1 MPNIHEIINYKPKTI
16 TKIYDK
22 NNKLIGLFFDEKR
35 EFRNINK
42 IPPTLIYAFISA
54 EDKNFFNHR
63 GYDPFGYFKA
73 IISFLRDGKLR
84 GASTITQQITKG
96 FLLSGERTFER
107 KIKEFIL
114 ALRLENAL
122 SKSEILELY
131 LNEVYLGENSYGVV
145 SASNTYF
152 AKDLN
157 ELTPGEAAFLAS
169 LPKSPDQYNPKINI
183 TNAVNN
189 RRNFVLKEMFQ
200 NRYINETVFKNE
212 LKKGLITNLSNNYKD
227 KNNYK
232 LLEGFL
238 ADEIRLDLNYLF
250 DNNFLSTNN
259 VKINTSLD
267 LDLQIKSNKILNNEL
282 INLDKKNNF
291 YTTTY

>member
-1 MPNIHEIINYKPKTI
+1 MSLIKKILIPLVLFNLISIILFYNAYIYYSKNLPKIHEIINYEPKTI

-22 NNKLIGLFFDEKR
+22 NNRLIGLFFDEKR

-42 IPPTLIYAFISA
+42 IPPILINAFISA
-54 EDKNFFNHR
+54 EDKNFFNHH
-63 GYDPFGYFKA
+63 GYDLFGYFKA

-122 SKSEILELY
+122 TKNEILELY

-145 SASNTYF
+145 AASNTYF

-157 ELTPGEAAFLAS
+157 ELTP
-169 LPKSPDQYNPKINI
+169 
-183 TNAVNN
+183 
-189 RRNFVLKEMFQ
+189 
-200 NRYINETVFKNE
+200 
-212 LKKGLITNLSNNYKD
+212 
-227 KNNYK
+227 
-232 LLEGFL
+232 
-238 ADEIRLDLNYLF
+238 
-250 DNNFLSTNN
+250 
-259 VKINTSLD
+259 
-267 LDLQIKSNKILNNEL
+267 
-282 INLDKKNNF
+282 
-291 YTTTY
+291 